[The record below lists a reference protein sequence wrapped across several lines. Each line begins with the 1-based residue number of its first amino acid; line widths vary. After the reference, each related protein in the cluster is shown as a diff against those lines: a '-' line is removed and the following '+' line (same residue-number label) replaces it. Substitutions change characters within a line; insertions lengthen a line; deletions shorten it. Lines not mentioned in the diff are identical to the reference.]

1 MIYHRKVVETNS
13 SKNWLKTEKLKKT
26 YGDIFEVI
34 GDKELIF
41 HTIRVNELQNSKIW
55 WRQWRHF

>member
-41 HTIRVNELQNSKIW
+41 HTIKVNALQNSRI
-55 WRQWRHF
+55 